1 MRRWALLVATLSLVT
16 LIGSSR
22 GSSRI
27 TGAATTTKYNAMF
40 GFGDSVTET
49 GNICIRSNTTEI
61 EAFTLTHPPYGET
74 YFGRPSC
81 RWSDGRIALDF
92 IGK

>member
-1 MRRWALLVATLSLVT
+1 LLVATSSLVT
-16 LIGSSR
+16 MMGSSS
-22 GSSRI
+22 GS
-27 TGAATTTKYNAMF
+27 KYNAMF
-40 GFGDSVTET
+40 GFGDSITET
-49 GNICIRSNTTEI
+49 GNTCIGSNSTEI

-81 RWSDGRIALDF
+81 RWSDGRIVLDF